1 MKIKIILLLLILIFL
16 SDLSY
21 GQFSPNSFSLEKK
34 VFAKTSDD
42 TPVSNSI
49 NDIIIVGDTV
59 WLATSRG
66 ISKSTDN
73 GASWK
78 NYYQTTAFG
87 TENVSGIAFNNGVF
101 CAATAHSVDKDGTS
115 YPEGSGIRLSTDGG
129 NTWFSTPQSID
140 KANDTIVVYGI
151 NNIRALPV
159 TVAINNISY
168 DVALTSTHVWT
179 ANFAAGIR
187 KVRIDSVIANPNC
200 KWERVVIP
208 PDNGP
213 DAIKPTDTLSF
224 SLQPVAGNFGN
235 ENNLNHRLFSVIA
248 IDDMHIVAGSAG
260 GINLSTD
267 GGISWTKVNHTNQD
281 KPISGNF
288 VVALGYNQPTKTIWA
303 ATWKA
308 EDNNEFYG
316 VSYSSDY
323 GETWETVLNNEKAHN
338 IGFKSSETMV
348 PTDNGVYRSNNNETW
363 ILPAGIIDN
372 NTRIPINT
380 NIYYSAA
387 GKDNYVWLGSET
399 GLARLTESNT
409 MWQGEWKVYLASQAL
424 ATGTETYAY
433 PNPFSPDVEQV
444 KIKYSTSGKRQ
455 SVTIRIFDFGMNL
468 VRTVIQNAERG
479 DVIHTVDGFNNS
491 PTAGVV
497 DFWDGQDE
505 FGNVVPNGVYF
516 YRIDVGSDDPLFGK
530 IMVLL

>member
-1 MKIKIILLLLILIFL
+1 MKLKFILQLLVVTFL
-16 SDLSY
+16 SGFSF
-21 GQFSPNSFSLEKK
+21 GQFVPHSFSLEKK
-34 VFAKTSDD
+34 AFSKTSDD

-49 NDIIIVGDTV
+49 NDIIIVGDTI
-59 WLATSRG
+59 WIATSRG
-66 ISKSTDN
+66 VSKSIDN
-73 GASWK
+73 GASWT
-78 NYYQTTAFG
+78 NYYQSTAFG
-87 TENVSGIAFNNGVF
+87 SENVSGIAYKNGMF

-115 YPEGSGIRLSTDGG
+115 YPEGSGIKLTTDGG
-129 NTWFSTPQSID
+129 KTWYKTPQSVD

-168 DVALTSTHVWT
+168 DVALTSTYIWT
-179 ANFAAGIR
+179 ANFAAGLR

-208 PDNGP
+208 PDNNP
-213 DAIKPTDTLSF
+213 STIHPTDTLNF
-224 SLQPVAGNFGN
+224 SLQPVAGNFGT
-235 ENNLNHRLFSVIA
+235 ENNLNHRVFSVIA

-260 GINLSTD
+260 GINLSSD
-267 GGISWTKVNHTNQD
+267 GGISWKKVNHTNQA

-288 VVALGYNQPTKTIWA
+288 VVALGYNHQAKTLWA

-323 GETWETVLNNEKAHN
+323 GETWETVLNDEKAHN
-338 IGFKSSETMV
+338 FGYKADETMV
-348 PTDNGVYRSNNNETW
+348 PTDNGVYRSNNNSTW
-363 ILPAGIIDN
+363 ILPSGITDN
-372 NTRIPINT
+372 DTKIPIST
-380 NIYYSAA
+380 TVYYSAA
-387 GKDNYVWLGSET
+387 GKGNLVWLGSET
-399 GLARLTESNT
+399 GLARLAETNS
-409 MWQGEWKVYLASQAL
+409 MWEGEWKVFLASQAL
-424 ATGTETYAY
+424 TSGTETYAY

-444 KIKYSTSGKRQ
+444 KIKYSTGGKRQ

-479 DVIHTVDGFNNS
+479 DIIHTVDGYNNS
-491 PTAGVV
+491 PTSGVV
-497 DFWDGQDE
+497 DFWDGRDE
-505 FGNVVPNGVYF
+505 NGSIVPNGVYF
-516 YRIDVGSDDPLFGK
+516 YRVDVGSDDPVFGK